1 MLKKIKLYSF
11 LIIIILFFNKA
22 FSKDLPVIVIS
33 PGKTPQSLSTVG
45 STVTVI
51 DGETI
56 RNSNESFLGAII
68 DQESGSTNT
77 FQDGGHGTNM
87 GTIACTMKRLRH

>member
-1 MLKKIKLYSF
+1 MQKILKISF
-11 LIIIILFFNKA
+11 FIIIMLLFFNKA

-56 RNSNESFLGAII
+56 RNSKESFLGAII
-68 DQESGSTNT
+68 DQASGSTNT
-77 FQDGGHGTNM
+77 FRMEVM
-87 GTIACTMKRLRH
+87 GRIWAFN

>member
-1 MLKKIKLYSF
+1 M
-11 LIIIILFFNKA
+11 FFNKV
-22 FSKDLPVIVIS
+22 FSKDVPMIVIA

-51 DGETI
+51 DGDTI
-56 RNSNESFLGAII
+56 RNSNKSFLGAII

-87 GTIACTMKRLRH
+87 GIQLRGLEKDILQFILME

>member
-1 MLKKIKLYSF
+1 M
-11 LIIIILFFNKA
+11 
-22 FSKDLPVIVIS
+22 PVIVIA

-56 RNSNESFLGAII
+56 RNSNEIFLGAII
-68 DQESGSTNT
+68 DQELVAQILFKMVGMVLTWEFS
-77 FQDGGHGTNM
+77 
-87 GTIACTMKRLRH
+87 